1 MPSNGKVSGQL
12 VVQMD
17 LQSAG
22 FFKTATGVN
31 KAIRSMRSNLKTLDK
46 FYKANGDEV
55 GRLSQK
61 YKQSSQLMTT
71 YKEKIKGLKSELK
84 GLKPNTQAF
93 VQQQN
98 QIRRTEADMA
108 QLSNEMKAYRKQL
121 LYQDSALQRTN
132 AKYKQQAS
140 VINSSISRYKAE
152 GNALKQSIAERRKVK
167 NAIDQHNASIRSNEK
182 ILNRIRVVMGKNS
195 VEYTEQRSK
204 LKALKAETAGYNAQL
219 TQTTNK
225 MRAMAVQQRAS
236 NTAMGGAMASMQ
248 RNKNG
253 LIDMRNSFMGL
264 TAAAVGMAFP
274 VARALGGAVRA
285 TVQWEDAVANVQK
298 TINPA
303 TDNIDELKGSIMNM
317 SKAMPESQQE
327 IGNTMAMA
335 AQLGISGTKNLTEF
349 TKIATQMG
357 VATDMSS
364 EEAATAMA
372 RMANVTGM
380 PTSKM
385 KNLGSTVVNLGNN
398 MAAQES
404 EIMNFSQRLS
414 GTGTTVGMAEKD
426 IVALGAAM
434 AGVGINAEAGGS
446 AMSKVMSKI
455 NSAVMSGGDKLEG
468 FAKVSGKTG
477 EEFAQL
483 WKNDPYAAI
492 QLFEKGIKRTS
503 DSGENYKDV
512 LKELGITELRETDT
526 VLRLA
531 NGNKQLADARTHANK
546 GWREGTALSTEAE
559 QKYKSLGNQMKIF
572 MNHVRALG
580 IEIGSALAPIL
591 KAMMKVL
598 TPMIDALAK
607 APAPIKLLVVALG
620 LIPIIAVPVLASLAA
635 ITGAMGLMGQA
646 MNTATFAAG
655 KNSKAL
661 KLYSASMMLLTSPI
675 STVKKG
681 LSSMPGLFWKTGGA
695 AKGSS
700 GGIKA
705 AGTGM
710 LSLLNPMKL
719 VRGILPALS
728 LGFKGLLTVFRVITG
743 PIGLTVTAIMLLYK
757 AFKSAYD
764 NVEWFRK
771 GIDGLVYTF
780 KVFGGGIIGSVV
792 SKIKDMGNWFSKT
805 GSQIKNGFT
814 KNLKESYS
822 ALGDDDLL
830 KKGVNGFKGVMQ
842 VLGTASKKASDS
854 TKVLG
859 KGVSKETKGALGNYV
874 KYSNSSSKILEQ
886 VKLNHGD
893 ISKKK
898 ATELLSIEDKLT
910 NDLVSKLEKRKQ
922 DELKNAQ
929 EVFENSKALSQK
941 EKDAIIAGIED
952 RNNKAINK
960 EKELSAKIK
969 EVKEAAMADGN
980 ISEKEMAQIEKLE
993 NQRRNLTVKN
1003 LTKTQKE
1010 QEKILSRM
1018 KNNREALSVSEAS
1031 SAIKQAEKAR
1041 KARVK
1046 EIKDEYDDK
1055 VYAIDQM
1062 VGLSKEQKQKLLDE
1076 AEDDKNKQIGKANE
1090 KKEGVVK
1097 SVKEQNKNIETEMD
1111 TSNGKVYSNA
1121 EKWLKK
1127 TGDFISKDWN
1137 SFWAD
1142 VGTQTSG
1149 IVTWFGQQS
1158 KEMWDA
1164 FQKGWSIA
1172 TQAGGNLWDWVK
1184 QTGTGVGEWFSR
1196 QGSQFANAFKKGWA
1210 IASKAG
1216 GDLWGWIKQTGS
1228 GVGGWFS
1235 QKGSEFAGK
1244 FKQGWK
1250 VASQTGADLWSW
1262 IKLTG
1267 GSLGGWFAQKGST
1280 LWSNLKKGWSTGL
1293 ATGGNLWGSLISK
1306 LGSTWGTIRTWFAT
1320 KGSQMATAVS
1330 TGWRTVSGIVA
1341 SVFGSVWGTVRTIWN
1356 GIWGTIRNV
1365 TGLIWNRIK
1374 TVWTWIK
1381 VNTSN
1386 AFGAV
1391 WNTIK
1396 RIWTGIKGT
1405 IVYWTGAVW
1414 NRIKSVWTW
1423 IKSNTSAT
1431 FNWVWNKIKNVWKGI
1446 KGTIVYWTGAIWNR
1460 VKAVWG
1466 WIKSNTASAFTW
1478 VWNKIK
1484 SIWKGI
1490 KGTITYWTSA
1500 IWNRIKS
1507 VWGWIKSH
1515 TASVFG
1521 WVWNKI
1527 KSIWKGIK
1535 GTITYW
1541 TGAIWSRIKSI
1552 WNTIKT
1558 HTSNIFTS
1566 IFNTL
1571 KRIWTNIKNA
1581 VTERAS
1587 AMWSRLRGTWTTL
1600 SKTTKN
1606 IFTGVKNSLIGTWQ
1620 TIKSKVTGIATSI
1633 WDSVRN
1639 TFTNMSK
1646 GLKGLTGKIGN
1657 VIGDMVSGVAK
1668 GLQKLIDGVNWVG
1681 DKLGMGKKM
1690 IPSIKGFHTGTEGSN
1705 SSIVSNGAISRP
1717 TLATVNDKGRGNGTG
1732 PSGHQEVIQKANGSM
1747 FAPQGRDVTVPL
1759 EKGDKVINGRS
1770 VQKAQR
1776 IGTLPKF
1783 ASGTG
1788 KNNTISD
1795 MYKDAKKAK
1804 RKKRQ
1809 HKHVGFDAGEM
1820 MHAGQGGGQGGAVKE
1835 AMDWIGDKISGA
1847 GEKTKKGAAKLTAK
1861 GASML
1866 NTTKDALGAAG
1877 NWAKEKAGDLMQYM
1891 GNPGKLLDK
1900 VLSQF
1905 GVSFPSIKGEI
1916 PTKLW
1921 SGMWKQLK
1929 EATKSLMGGWMDD
1942 ASEGDGD
1949 GKYIKYLD
1957 NITTPYSPNGPPKGY
1972 PFSWAHPGIDLP
1984 YRYEKVQT
1992 PLEGTVQTKDTGN
2005 VGFGHHVIVKAK
2017 PYDAIFGHMS
2027 KWAVKNGQH
2036 VNVGDTLGTS
2046 GNTGSST
2053 GAHLHYEM
2061 NKHGKGSMT
2070 GNSIDPVKWLK
2081 SHNGGGGKNK
2091 KASAWSDD
2099 IKRAAKQMKIN
2110 LSGRELNG
2118 IIAQI
2123 QRESNGNAGVT
2134 QSTAVND
2141 INAQTGN
2148 LAQGLLQYVP
2158 QTFKSYAMKGHK
2170 NIKSGYDQLLAFFN
2184 NSNWRRDLPYG
2195 KSGWGPS
2202 GHRRFAHGGLIKKHQ
2217 MAEVGEGNRPE
2228 MILPLTNKVRAMQL
2242 IEQAKSF
2249 MGVSDNGDISVSGE
2263 SGSNDI
2269 IAQLMQQNNQLL
2281 QTLIG
2286 VVERKELVVDGDSLV
2301 DGVNNRQGNQ
2311 YNRKSYYNGK
2321 TNK

>member
-1 MPSNGKVSGQL
+1 
-12 VVQMD
+12 
-17 LQSAG
+17 
-22 FFKTATGVN
+22 
-31 KAIRSMRSNLKTLDK
+31 
-46 FYKANGDEV
+46 
-55 GRLSQK
+55 
-61 YKQSSQLMTT
+61 
-71 YKEKIKGLKSELK
+71 
-84 GLKPNTQAF
+84 
-93 VQQQN
+93 
-98 QIRRTEADMA
+98 
-108 QLSNEMKAYRKQL
+108 
-121 LYQDSALQRTN
+121 
-132 AKYKQQAS
+132 
-140 VINSSISRYKAE
+140 
-152 GNALKQSIAERRKVK
+152 
-167 NAIDQHNASIRSNEK
+167 
-182 ILNRIRVVMGKNS
+182 
-195 VEYTEQRSK
+195 
-204 LKALKAETAGYNAQL
+204 
-219 TQTTNK
+219 
-225 MRAMAVQQRAS
+225 
-236 NTAMGGAMASMQ
+236 
-248 RNKNG
+248 
-253 LIDMRNSFMGL
+253 
-264 TAAAVGMAFP
+264 
-274 VARALGGAVRA
+274 
-285 TVQWEDAVANVQK
+285 
-298 TINPA
+298 
-303 TDNIDELKGSIMNM
+303 
-317 SKAMPESQQE
+317 
-327 IGNTMAMA
+327 
-335 AQLGISGTKNLTEF
+335 
-349 TKIATQMG
+349 
-357 VATDMSS
+357 
-364 EEAATAMA
+364 
-372 RMANVTGM
+372 
-380 PTSKM
+380 
-385 KNLGSTVVNLGNN
+385 

-404 EIMNFSQRLS
+404 EIMNFAQRLA
-414 GTGTTVGMAEKD
+414 GTGTVVGVSQKD
-426 IVALGAAM
+426 IMALSAAM
-434 AGVGINAEAGGS
+434 ASVGINAESGGS
-446 AMSKVMSKI
+446 AMSKVLTKM
-455 NSAVMSGGDKLEG
+455 NNAVKDGGEKLQG
-468 FAKVSGKTG
+468 FASIAGVSGQ
-477 EEFAQL
+477 EFAET
-483 WKNDPYAAI
+483 WEKDPYKAV
-492 QLFEKGIKRTS
+492 QQFEQGLAKQNKEGQNVKQM
-503 DSGENYKDV
+503 

-531 NGNKQLADARTHANK
+531 NGNKQLQNARQNANK
-546 GWREGTALSTEAE
+546 GYKEGNALSKEAE
-559 QKYKSLGNQMKIF
+559 TKYKTLGNQMKIF
-572 MNHVRALG
+572 MNHVRDLG
-580 IEIGSALAPIL
+580 IEIGAVLAPIL
-591 KAMMKVL
+591 VGMMKTL

-607 APAPIKLLVVALG
+607 APAPIKLMVVALA
-620 LIPIIAVPVLASLAA
+620 LIPVVAVPVLASLAA

-646 MNTATFAAG
+646 MTTATFAAG
-655 KNSKAL
+655 KNSRAL
-661 KLYSASMMLLTSPI
+661 KIYSASMMLLTNPI

-700 GGIKA
+700 GGMKA
-705 AGTGM
+705 AGAGM

-719 VRGILPALS
+719 VRGILPILS
-728 LGFKGLLTVFRVITG
+728 VGLKGLLTVFRIITG

-792 SKIKDMGNWFSKT
+792 SKIKDLGKWFSKA
-805 GSQIKNGFT
+805 GSQIKEGFT
-814 KNLKESYS
+814 KNLKESYNE
-822 ALGDDDLL
+822 LGDDDLL
-830 KKGVNGFKGVMQ
+830 KQGVNKFKGAME

-859 KGVSKETKGALGNYV
+859 KGVSKETKGALGDYV

-960 EKELSAKIK
+960 EKELSARIK

-993 NQRRNLTVKN
+993 TQRRNLTVKN

-1010 QEKILSRM
+1010 QDKILSRM

-1076 AEDDKNKQIGKANE
+1076 AEDDKNKQIDKANE

-1097 SVKEQNKNIETEMD
+1097 SVKDQNKNIETEMD

-1127 TGDFISKDWN
+1127 TKEFMVNDWN
-1137 SFWAD
+1137 SFWSD
-1142 VGTQTSG
+1142 VGTQASG
-1149 IVTWFGQQS
+1149 VVTWFGEQS
-1158 KEMWDA
+1158 KEMWSA

-1172 TQAGGNLWDWVK
+1172 TEAGGNLWDWVK
-1184 QTGTGVGEWFSR
+1184 QTGTGVGEWFSN
-1196 QGSQFANAFKKGWA
+1196 QGKQFANAFKKGWA
-1210 IASKAG
+1210 VASKAG

-1235 QKGSEFAGK
+1235 QKGSEFASK

-1250 VASQTGADLWSW
+1250 IASQTGADLWSW
-1262 IKLTG
+1262 IKQTG
-1267 GSLGGWFAQKGST
+1267 GSLGGWFAQKGSS
-1280 LWSNLKKGWSTGL
+1280 LWGNLKKGWSTAL

-1306 LGSTWGTIRTWFAT
+1306 LGAAWGAIRAWFVT
-1320 KGSQMATAVS
+1320 KGGQMATAVS
-1330 TGWRTVSGIVA
+1330 TGWKTVSGIVT
-1341 SVFGSVWGTVRTIWN
+1341 SVFGTVWGSVKVIWN
-1356 GIWGTIRNV
+1356 GIWGTIRNI
-1365 TGLIWNRIK
+1365 TGLIWTRIK
-1374 TVWTWIK
+1374 TVWNWIK
-1381 VNTSN
+1381 TNTSN
-1386 AFGAV
+1386 TFGII

-1405 IVYWTGAVW
+1405 VVYWTGAIW

-1423 IKSNTSAT
+1423 IKTNTSTT
-1431 FNWVWNKIKNVWKGI
+1431 FNWVWNKIKSIWKGI

-1460 VKAVWG
+1460 IKAVWG

-1521 WVWNKI
+1521 WIWNKI

-1541 TGAIWSRIKSI
+1541 TGAIWNRIKSI
-1552 WNTIKT
+1552 WNTIKRY
-1558 HTSNIFTS
+1558 TSNIFTA

-1587 AMWSRLRGTWTTL
+1587 AMWSKLRGTWNSL
-1600 SKTTKN
+1600 SKGTKN
-1606 IFTGVKNSLIGTWQ
+1606 IFTNVKNSLVNTWQ
-1620 TIKSKVTGIATSI
+1620 TIKDKVTGIASSL
-1633 WDSVRN
+1633 WGSVKK

-1646 GLKGLTGKIGN
+1646 GLKGLTGKIGGTISN
-1657 VIGDMVSGVAK
+1657 MVKGVAK

-1690 IPSIKGFHTGTEGSN
+1690 IPDIKGFHTGTEGSN
-1705 SSIVSNGAISRP
+1705 SSVVSNGAISRP

-1776 IGTLPKF
+1776 IGALPKF

-1788 KNNTISD
+1788 RDNVISD

-1804 RKKRQ
+1804 RKKRK
-1809 HKHVGFDAGEM
+1809 HDHVGFDAGEM
-1820 MHAGQGGGQGGAVKE
+1820 MHSGQGGQGGAVKE
-1835 AMDWIGDKISGA
+1835 AMDWIGDQVSGA

-1877 NWAKEKAGDLMQYM
+1877 SWAKDKAGDLMQYM

-1900 VLSQF
+1900 VLQQF

-1929 EATKSLMGGWMDD
+1929 EASKSLMGGWLDD

-1972 PFSWAHPGIDLP
+1972 PFNWAHPGIDLP

-2081 SHNGGGGKNK
+2081 SHNGSGSKNK
-2091 KASAWSDD
+2091 KASAWKDD
-2099 IKRAAKQMKIN
+2099 IKRAAKQMKVSLKGNDLNNIISLIN
-2110 LSGRELNG
+2110 AESG
-2118 IIAQI
+2118 
-2123 QRESNGNAGVT
+2123 GNAGIT
-2134 QSTAVND
+2134 QGNIGD
-2141 INAQTGN
+2141 INNRNGN
-2148 LAQGLLQYVP
+2148 PAKGLLQYIP
-2158 QTFKSYAMKGHK
+2158 QTFSAYAMKGHK
-2170 NIKSGYDQLLAFFN
+2170 NIKNGYDQLLAFFN
-2184 NSNWRRDLPYG
+2184 NKYWRSQFNPNG
-2195 KSGWGPS
+2195 GWSPS
-2202 GHRRFAHGGLIKKHQ
+2202 GPRRFAHGGMIKKHGLYE
-2217 MAEVGEGNRPE
+2217 AGEGNREE

-2269 IAQLMQQNNQLL
+2269 IAQLMKQNNQLL
-2281 QTLIG
+2281 QSLIS
-2286 VVERKELVVDGDSLV
+2286 VVESKELVVDEDSLV
-2301 DGVNNRQGNQ
+2301 NGVNNRQGNQ
-2311 YNRKSYYNGK
+2311 YNRKSYHNGK